1 MYGLNGGISIVDP
14 ATGKGD
20 VEATT
25 KLMYRI
31 FELGAIIISLRGNIL
46 RFQPPLVITE
56 EQLDKAFAIIDQ
68 AFTELAAGKLSLPF
82 NAEEL
87 GWE

>member
-1 MYGLNGGISIVDP
+1 MYGLDGGIDIVDP

-31 FELGAIIISLRGNIL
+31 FELGAIIISLRGSIL
-46 RFQPPLVITE
+46 RFQPPLVITDD
-56 EQLDKAFAIIDQ
+56 QLDQAFGMIDQ
-68 AFTELAAGKLSLPF
+68 AFSELAAGKLDLPS
-82 NAEEL
+82 NADEL
-87 GWE
+87 GW

>member
-1 MYGLNGGISIVDP
+1 M
-14 ATGKGD
+14 TG
-20 VEATT
+20 VQTCA
-25 KLMYRI
+25 LPI
-31 FELGAIIISLRGNIL
+31 WNIL

-68 AFTELAAGKLSLPF
+68 AFAELAAGKLSLPS